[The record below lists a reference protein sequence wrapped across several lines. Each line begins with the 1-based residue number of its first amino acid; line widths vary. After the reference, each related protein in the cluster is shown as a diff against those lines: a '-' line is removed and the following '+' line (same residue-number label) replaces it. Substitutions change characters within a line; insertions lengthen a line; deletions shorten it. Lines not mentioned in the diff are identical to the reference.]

1 MVLFLQAILYRHCP
15 SRRMQVV
22 KLSRK
27 VFQSIYTTVYL
38 TSVMRNII
46 AAAQPPDRVPL
57 MVVLRL
63 DLDLGRD
70 LGNKLF
76 LEDESIH
83 DRTLHYRP
91 EGKHMTI
98 KGGREFFCLRHIKI
112 QKDAESMA
120 EPCPVSFSVLRP
132 LAVQSGPGLL
142 PGTVAG
148 VQPDAMLAPALP
160 CSVQKSSLFTHSH
173 YSG

>member
-1 MVLFLQAILYRHCP
+1 MCVGASGYALVLFLQAILYRHCP

-57 MVVLRL
+57 MVALRL

-76 LEDESIH
+76 LEDESMH

-98 KGGREFFCLRHIKI
+98 KGGLESLALFSAPQFLRGSLCWSHEAKPQKAVHIPRVTPTFC
-112 QKDAESMA
+112 
-120 EPCPVSFSVLRP
+120 PCL
-132 LAVQSGPGLL
+132 
-142 PGTVAG
+142 
-148 VQPDAMLAPALP
+148 
-160 CSVQKSSLFTHSH
+160 
-173 YSG
+173 